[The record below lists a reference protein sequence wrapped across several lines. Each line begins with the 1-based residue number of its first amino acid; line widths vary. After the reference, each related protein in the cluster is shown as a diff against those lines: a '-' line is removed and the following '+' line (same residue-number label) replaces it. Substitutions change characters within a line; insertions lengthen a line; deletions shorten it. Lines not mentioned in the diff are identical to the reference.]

1 MRAMGLDIGSVT
13 VGVSLSDGLKM
24 IASSYTVIRYEV
36 ENEDLYKKI
45 VDIIKEEEVDEVVV
59 GMPYHMNGDFSV
71 GCERSRRFIEGIK
84 KIIDVKIIEI
94 DERMSTVSAQN
105 ALLTFDV
112 SRKKRKQVGKNC
124 ILIQLLAFLNIIIFE
139 RINKFYIKETCLL
152 F

>member
-24 IASSYTVIRYEV
+24 IASSYTVIRYEQ
-36 ENEDLYKKI
+36 ENEALFKQI
-45 VDIIKEEEVDEVVV
+45 VDIIKEQEVDEVVV

-71 GCERSRRFIEGIK
+71 GCERTRRFEEKIK
-84 KIIDVKIIEI
+84 ELIDIKIIEI

-112 SRKKRKQVGKNC
+112 SRKKRKQVVDKVAATV
-124 ILIQLLAFLNIIIFE
+124 ILQTYLDRRSRF
-139 RINKFYIKETCLL
+139 
-152 F
+152 

>member
-112 SRKKRKQVGKNC
+112 SRKKRKQVVDKVAATV
-124 ILIQLLAFLNIIIFE
+124 ILQTYLDRNS
-139 RINKFYIKETCLL
+139 RL

>member
-36 ENEDLYKKI
+36 ENEELYQKI
-45 VDIIKEEEVDEVVV
+45 VDIIKEEEVDEVIV

-71 GCERSRRFIEGIK
+71 GCERSKRFIEGIK
-84 KIIDVKIIEI
+84 KLIDVKIIEI

-105 ALLTFDV
+105 ALFTFDV
-112 SRKKRKQVGKNC
+112 SRKKRKQVVDKVAATV
-124 ILIQLLAFLNIIIFE
+124 ILQTYLDRNS
-139 RINKFYIKETCLL
+139 RL

>member
-24 IASSYTVIRYEV
+24 IASSYTVIRYEI
-36 ENEDLYKKI
+36 ENEELYKKI
-45 VDIIKEEEVDEVVV
+45 VDIIKEEEVDEVIV

-71 GCERSRRFIEGIK
+71 GCERSKRFIEGIK
-84 KIIDVKIIEI
+84 KLIDVKIIEI

-112 SRKKRKQVGKNC
+112 SRKKRKQVVDQMAAVGILQNYLDSKN
-124 ILIQLLAFLNIIIFE
+124 
-139 RINKFYIKETCLL
+139 
-152 F
+152 

>member
-24 IASSYTVIRYEV
+24 IASSYTVIRYEI
-36 ENEDLYKKI
+36 ENEELYQKI
-45 VDIIKEEEVDEVVV
+45 VDIIKEEEVDEVIV

-84 KIIDVKIIEI
+84 KLIDIKIVEI

-112 SRKKRKQVGKNC
+112 SRKKRKQVVDKVAATV
-124 ILIQLLAFLNIIIFE
+124 ILQSYLDRNS
-139 RINKFYIKETCLL
+139 RL

>member
-45 VDIIKEEEVDEVVV
+45 VDIIKEEEVDELIV

-84 KIIDVKIIEI
+84 KLIDVKFVEI
-94 DERMSTVSAQN
+94 DERMSTVSAHN

-112 SRKKRKQVGKNC
+112 SRKKRKQVVDKVAATV
-124 ILIQLLAFLNIIIFE
+124 ILQSYLDRNS
-139 RINKFYIKETCLL
+139 RL

>member
-24 IASSYTVIRYEV
+24 IASSYTVIRYEQ
-36 ENEDLYKKI
+36 ENEALFKQI
-45 VDIIKEEEVDEVVV
+45 VDIIKEQEVDEVVV

-71 GCERSRRFIEGIK
+71 GCERTRRFEQKIK
-84 KIIDVKIIEI
+84 ELIDIKIIEI

-112 SRKKRKQVGKNC
+112 SRKKRKQVVDKVAATV
-124 ILIQLLAFLNIIIFE
+124 ILQTYLDRRSRF
-139 RINKFYIKETCLL
+139 
-152 F
+152 

>member
-24 IASSYTVIRYEV
+24 IASSYTVIRYEI
-36 ENEDLYKKI
+36 ENEELYKKI
-45 VDIIKEEEVDEVVV
+45 VDIIKEEEVDEVIV

-71 GCERSRRFIEGIK
+71 GCERSKRFIEGIK
-84 KIIDVKIIEI
+84 KLIDVKIIEI

-112 SRKKRKQVGKNC
+112 SRKKRKQYSLMVV
-124 ILIQLLAFLNIIIFE
+124 
-139 RINKFYIKETCLL
+139 
-152 F
+152 

>member
-24 IASSYTVIRYEV
+24 IASSYTVIRYEI
-36 ENEDLYKKI
+36 ENEELYKKI
-45 VDIIKEEEVDEVVV
+45 VDIIKEEEVDEVIV

-71 GCERSRRFIEGIK
+71 GCERSKRFIEGIK
-84 KIIDVKIIEI
+84 KLIDVKIIEI

-112 SRKKRKQVGKNC
+112 SRKKRKQVVDKVAATV
-124 ILIQLLAFLNIIIFE
+124 ILQSYLD
-139 RINKFYIKETCLL
+139 RKSKF
-152 F
+152 

>member
-45 VDIIKEEEVDEVVV
+45 VDIIKEEEVDEVIV

-71 GCERSRRFIEGIK
+71 GCERSRRCIEGIK
-84 KIIDVKIIEI
+84 KLIDIKIVEI
-94 DERMSTVSAQN
+94 DERMSTVSAHN

-112 SRKKRKQVGKNC
+112 SRKKRKQVVDKVAATV
-124 ILIQLLAFLNIIIFE
+124 ILQSYLDRNS
-139 RINKFYIKETCLL
+139 RL

>member
-36 ENEDLYKKI
+36 ENEELYQKI
-45 VDIIKEEEVDEVVV
+45 VDIIKEEEVDEVIV

-84 KIIDVKIIEI
+84 KLIDVKIIEI

-112 SRKKRKQVGKNC
+112 SRKKRKQVVDKVAATV
-124 ILIQLLAFLNIIIFE
+124 ILQSYLDRNS
-139 RINKFYIKETCLL
+139 RL

>member
-24 IASSYTVIRYEV
+24 IASSYTVIRYEQ
-36 ENEDLYKKI
+36 ENEELFRKI
-45 VDIIKEEEVDEVVV
+45 VDIIKEEEVDEVIV

-84 KIIDVKIIEI
+84 KLIDIKIVEI

-112 SRKKRKQVGKNC
+112 SRKNRKQVVDKVAATV
-124 ILIQLLAFLNIIIFE
+124 ILQSYLDRNS
-139 RINKFYIKETCLL
+139 RL

>member
-13 VGVSLSDGLKM
+13 FGVSLSDGLKM
-24 IASSYTVIRYEV
+24 IASSYTVIRYEI
-36 ENEDLYKKI
+36 ENEELYKKI
-45 VDIIKEEEVDEVVV
+45 VDIIKEEEVDEVIV

-71 GCERSRRFIEGIK
+71 GCERSKRFIEGIK
-84 KIIDVKIIEI
+84 KLIDVKIIEI

-112 SRKKRKQVGKNC
+112 SRKKRKQVVDKVAATV
-124 ILIQLLAFLNIIIFE
+124 ILQTYLDRNS
-139 RINKFYIKETCLL
+139 RL